1 MTNRK
6 LKFLGIVVLLGVV
19 LATFSPGTAS
29 PGSVIDFEG
38 LAEGQIVNS
47 VSSGNGISGDP
58 VSGSVKVFGFQP
70 RTSDNRAMIFDAE
83 CNGGCTGGDFDLYFP
98 GFGNILILSV
108 DGDSS
113 DPDDSD
119 NPQGYFEFDFSGVGS
134 GHVTVKSL
142 TIMDVESE
150 EGGGMIV
157 LYDYPTLL
165 DIVPIPN
172 TGNNASA
179 VIPINV
185 AGVNLMHVS
194 LLGSG
199 AIDNIEFDVEEE
211 PTDTPTPTAT
221 EETPTDTPTPTAT
234 EETPTDTPTPTD
246 TEQTPTDTPTP
257 TATMTATSTN
267 TPTSGGQGCTPGYW
281 KQRQHLDSWMVYSPS
296 DDYETVFGV
305 DASFTLTLLD
315 TLKQGGGKE
324 NALGRHAVAALLN
337 SVNPDVSYFYS
348 SAEVIS
354 LVQEAYATGNFNDFK
369 DLLQAQNEAGC
380 PLN

>member
-58 VSGSVKVFGFQP
+58 VSGSVNVFGFQP

-185 AGVNLMHVS
+185 AGVNLIHVS

-211 PTDTPTPTAT
+211 
-221 EETPTDTPTPTAT
+221 PTDTPTPTAT

-324 NALGRHAVAALLN
+324 YALGRHAVAALLN

-354 LVQEAYATGNFNDFK
+354 LVQEAYATGNFNDYK